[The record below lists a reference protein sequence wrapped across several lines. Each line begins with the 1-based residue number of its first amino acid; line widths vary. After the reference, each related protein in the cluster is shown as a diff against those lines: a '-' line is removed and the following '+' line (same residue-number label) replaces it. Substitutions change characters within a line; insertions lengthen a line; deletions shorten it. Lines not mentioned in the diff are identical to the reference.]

1 MRHRRWSLQ
10 PVPNRPTINAGPPS
24 RQGHIEDHGQP
35 NMIEGVG
42 RVDVVIAAL
51 DRADTIERAVS
62 SALMQD
68 AVRAVIVVDDGS
80 TDDTAA
86 RARQC
91 DLDSKRVIVERLR
104 FNLGPAAARN
114 VGIGISTA
122 PWLAILDADDFFLP
136 GRIGAMLSLLDNCDL
151 VADELLHVR
160 EHRIDDNVLKP
171 VPRGLAIRPQRLTF
185 EQFVLGNITRRGS
198 PRSELGYLQP
208 LIRRRFLDL
217 HGLRYNEALRL
228 GEDFDL
234 YARALVAGAR
244 FLVTPMQGYVAVERA
259 DSLSSRHSRRD
270 LEALRNSIQ
279 KLMTM
284 KHLNQSQRE
293 ALARLHRDID
303 RRTQWLVLVE
313 SLQSHN
319 YAQSLSTFFRSPALS
334 CYLAERLIAEVPR
347 QLRKRLG
354 RLCGQ

>member
-1 MRHRRWSLQ
+1 M
-10 PVPNRPTINAGPPS
+10 
-24 RQGHIEDHGQP
+24 
-35 NMIEGVG
+35 
-42 RVDVVIAAL
+42 
-51 DRADTIERAVS
+51 
-62 SALMQD
+62 
-68 AVRAVIVVDDGS
+68 
-80 TDDTAA
+80 
-86 RARQC
+86 
-91 DLDSKRVIVERLR
+91 
-104 FNLGPAAARN
+104 
-114 VGIGISTA
+114 
-122 PWLAILDADDFFLP
+122 
-136 GRIGAMLSLLDNCDL
+136 
-151 VADELLHVR
+151 LHVR

-171 VPRGLAIRPQRLTF
+171 VARGLAIRPQRLTF

-244 FLVTPMQGYVAVERA
+244 FLVTPMQGYVAVEQA
-259 DSLSSRHSRRD
+259 DRLAHVTAD
-270 LEALRNSIQ
+270 NLEALGNSIQ

-284 KHLNQSQRE
+284 EHLNQSQRE

-303 RRTQWLVLVE
+303 RRTQWLVLVK

-319 YAQSLSTFFRSPALS
+319 YAQSLSTFFRSPPLS
-334 CYLAERLIAEVPR
+334 WYLAERLIAEVPR

-354 RLCGQ
+354 RLCRQ